1 MREDDCLMV
10 YVVPYVLLGYLSGS
24 VLYARVFGELLGKGD
39 ITENTPDENP
49 GAYNAFHNGGF
60 WCGLLTLC
68 CDVLKGALPVMLYCR
83 LAPNYPTIGLSLV
96 MAAPVAGHAF
106 SVFHRFRGGKGIA
119 VSFGCLVGLA
129 PDLRAFLILVVLFI
143 LFSTLIKITPNYHR
157 TLVTYG
163 TAIPAVV
170 MLVRVKPIRVGFLLI
185 AGTVIMKLLASK
197 EEREALE
204 VKFGWKS

>member
-1 MREDDCLMV
+1 MMV

-83 LAPNYPTIGLSLV
+83 LAPNYPAMGLSLV